1 MKKLLVILFAA
12 CALAFSAKAQEFN
25 PGWNLTFQGGV
36 NYTSSNQWSI
46 DHWHH
51 FTSDAQVALGYKFSP
66 WFGLRGA
73 WSGPVGSFPT
83 NGGKEMGMLH
93 YAQLGVDAMFDIANM
108 FRYNPKRFLSPYV
121 FLGGAGNYR
130 FETTEAKGFFGPA
143 VRAGLGFAFRLD
155 DVAKLVIE
163 FHDNALSNKFNT
175 LDDNEIFAADVLN
188 WKRPFKWD
196 DNFAALIG
204 LQFDLSSGSA
214 KRPIVDPGYGV
225 VPLAAAADAEAAR
238 LAAERAAAERAAA
251 ERAAAERAAAEA
263 AARAAQQRP
272 AATPAPAPAAPASI
286 TENVYFD
293 LNKSVLKADQQSKIN
308 NLVSF
313 LKQNPNATVT
323 ISGYADKAT
332 GTASRNMTL
341 SEQRANVV
349 KKALTD
355 AGIAA
360 SRITTGYFGDT
371 QQVSTV
377 PEMNRVA
384 ICVTK

>member
-1 MKKLLVILFAA
+1 M
-12 CALAFSAKAQEFN
+12 
-25 PGWNLTFQGGV
+25 
-36 NYTSSNQWSI
+36 
-46 DHWHH
+46 
-51 FTSDAQVALGYKFSP
+51 
-66 WFGLRGA
+66 
-73 WSGPVGSFPT
+73 
-83 NGGKEMGMLH
+83 
-93 YAQLGVDAMFDIANM
+93 
-108 FRYNPKRFLSPYV
+108 
-121 FLGGAGNYR
+121 
-130 FETTEAKGFFGPA
+130 
-143 VRAGLGFAFRLD
+143 
-155 DVAKLVIE
+155 
-163 FHDNALSNKFNT
+163 
-175 LDDNEIFAADVLN
+175 
-188 WKRPFKWD
+188 
-196 DNFAALIG
+196 
-204 LQFDLSSGSA
+204 
-214 KRPIVDPGYGV
+214 
-225 VPLAAAADAEAAR
+225 AAAADAEAAR

-313 LKQNPNATVT
+313 LRQNPNATVT

-332 GTASRNMTL
+332 GTASRNITL

>member
-1 MKKLLVILFAA
+1 MKKLFVILFAA

-25 PGWNLTFQGGV
+25 PGWNLTVQGGV
-36 NYTSSNQWSI
+36 NYMSSNYWTI
-46 DHWHH
+46 PHLKHL
-51 FTSDAQVALGYKFSP
+51 TPDAQIAVGYKYTP
-66 WFGLRGA
+66 VFGLRGV

-83 NGGKEMGMLH
+83 NGGKEMGTLH
-93 YAQLGVDAMFDIANM
+93 YAQLGLDAMFDIANI
-108 FRYNPKRFLSPYV
+108 FRYNPTRFLSPYV
-121 FLGGAGNYR
+121 FLGAAGNYR
-130 FETTEAKGFFGPA
+130 FETTDAKGFFGPA

-155 DVAKLVIE
+155 NVAKLVIE
-163 FHDNALSNKFNT
+163 LQDNAMSNKFNT
-175 LDDNEIFAADVLN
+175 LDDNEIFAGGVLN

-238 LAAERAAAERAAA
+238 LAAERAAADRAAA

-313 LKQNPNATVT
+313 LRQNPNATVT